1 MDTLIKELFK
11 PADRTWLAER
21 TGHYKAGGEEK
32 PDLKDLR
39 KIFGVIDLTTLD
51 VRDTDE
57 KVEKMCRQVNHL
69 PEAFPEAGAVAGV
82 CVYPVFIPVVKKMLA
97 NEHVRIVSVAAGF
110 PASQTFREVK
120 TREVALALDSGAQE
134 IDVVISVGKIL
145 TGKTE
150 ETFDE
155 IREIRTLIG
164 KKGHLKVILESG
176 VLNDPDKV
184 QQAALVAMTAGAD
197 FIKTSTGKV
206 QPAARPEDIIV
217 MADTVKRYYQAT
229 GKKNGIKPAG
239 GISTPEGAFL
249 YMKIIRDILGEEW
262 INPSLFRIGASRL
275 ANQTLGAML
284 EKTTGRRQEIQYF

>member
-1 MDTLIKELFK
+1 MDPLIKELFK
-11 PADRTWLAER
+11 PTDRQRLAER
-21 TGHYKAGGEEK
+21 TGYYKADGKDK
-32 PDLKDLR
+32 PGLEDLR

-57 KVEKMCRQVNHL
+57 KVEKICIQVNHL
-69 PEAFPEAGAVAGV
+69 PEAFPEAGTVAGI
-82 CVYPVFIPVVKKMLA
+82 CVYPVFIPVVKKMLV
-97 NEHVRIVSVAAGF
+97 NECIRIVSVASGF

-120 TREVALALDSGAQE
+120 TREVALALDAGAQE
-134 IDVVISVGKIL
+134 IDIVISVGKIL
-145 TGKTE
+145 AGKQE
-150 ETFDE
+150 ETLDE

-164 KKGHLKVILESG
+164 NKGHLKVILESG

-197 FIKTSTGKV
+197 FIKTSTGKI

-217 MADTVKRYYQAT
+217 MADAVKRYYQST
-229 GKKNGIKPAG
+229 GKKTGIKPAG
-239 GISTPEGAFL
+239 GISTPEEAFL

-275 ANQTLGAML
+275 ANQTLGAIL
-284 EKTTGRRQEIQYF
+284 KKTTGRRQEIKYF